1 MLTSQAHTAGWWYVY
16 FACRG
21 AEDATQD
28 RDEDEKEGKG
38 TQEAPQSGIL
48 LSRHTSTVSD

>member
-1 MLTSQAHTAGWWYVY
+1 MLTSQAHTAGRWYVY

-21 AEDATQD
+21 AEDATRD
-28 RDEDEKEGKG
+28 RDEGEEGKG